1 MKRALLRIALSVMIV
16 IMTTTTM
23 IGHSVNIALA
33 KGKSDDLNDVG
44 NQLEDALKGLDDLG
58 DLGFDNLNNTPTED
72 NTNKN
77 GNKST
82 IETDIMIAAGNNFT
96 LGLKTDGTVIS
107 AGMSLNGADQV
118 SDWTNIIMIACGFDH
133 SVGLKSDGTVI
144 AIGSNGSGECDVDGW
159 KNIKKIAAGLDC
171 TIGLKKNGT
180 VVATGSDEHGKLD
193 VKDWKGIVAIAA
205 GSHFTVGLKS
215 DGTVLAIGKNCSGI
229 LDVSDWTDIVA
240 ISASYSNI
248 LGLKKDGTVVN
259 TMRSN
264 TKEFTDVISIAASEG
279 YEAGLKKD
287 GTVVTNTDTVNTS
300 TWKDII
306 AISASSTHL
315 VGLKKDGTVVAADAD
330 DSWDMGQCDV
340 TGWKLK
346 VGHDIKTTSSGSK
359 IIVDGTKFTIET
371 YTIEKDIYVKMT
383 DLAYVLKNTKKK
395 FSVTGDG
402 IKKEMK
408 LTLGSIYKPIDIKL
422 SKSDGRSR
430 VAEKN
435 PIEIFIN
442 GEKVSFTAYKIAG
455 DLYFKLNDVM
465 KKLNIAAKISGKI
478 AITINTK
485 NE

>member
-1 MKRALLRIALSVMIV
+1 MKKTLLRIALSVMIV
-16 IMTTTTM
+16 IMYTTTM
-23 IGHSVNIALA
+23 IGQSVNIALA
-33 KGKSDDLNDVG
+33 KGNSSDFDDVG

-58 DLGFDNLNNTPTED
+58 DIDFDNIGDTSTED
-72 NTNKN
+72 DTNKN

-82 IETDIMIAAGNNFT
+82 IETDMMIAAGSNFT

-107 AGMSLNGADQV
+107 AGMSINGADQV
-118 SDWTNIIMIACGFDH
+118 SDWTNITMIACGLSH

-144 AIGSNGSGECDVDGW
+144 AVGSNGFGECDVDGW

-315 VGLKKDGTVVAADAD
+315 VGLKKDGTVVAAAAE
-330 DSWDMGQCDV
+330 DSWDLGQCDV
-340 TGWKLK
+340 KGWKLI
-346 VGHDIKTTSSGSK
+346 VNQDSKTTSSSSK

-371 YTIEKDIYVKMT
+371 YTIEKDIYAKMT
-383 DLAYVLKNTKKK
+383 DLAYVLKDTNKK

-402 IKKEMK
+402 IKKKMK
-408 LTLGSIYKPIDIKL
+408 LTLGSRYKPGDTKL
-422 SKSDGRSR
+422 SKSDGQSR
-430 VAEKN
+430 VVVKN
-435 PIEIFIN
+435 PLEIYIN

-455 DLYFKLNDVM
+455 DLYFNLKDVM
-465 KKLNIAAKISGKI
+465 KKLKIATKFSGKNT
-478 AITINTK
+478 ITINTK
-485 NE
+485 